1 MGFLFPFY
9 AVTNLFFLRQCYKTK
24 NLIKPPEI
32 VPVMANKQEKG
43 SKDEQIG
50 FHKGSLAT
58 LAKEREEMLRILQI
72 VEQLMQ
78 MHIKEL
84 KDLGVDLQAQAKET
98 AKSLK
103 NKKPIEDVL

>member
-1 MGFLFPFY
+1 
-9 AVTNLFFLRQCYKTK
+9 
-24 NLIKPPEI
+24 
-32 VPVMANKQEKG
+32 MAKKE

-58 LAKEREEMLRILQI
+58 LAKEREEFMRILQI

-84 KDLGVDLQAQAKET
+84 KDLGVDLQKQAKEV
-98 AKSLK
+98 AKKLK
-103 NKKPIEDVL
+103 GNKPIEDVL